1 MCGIIGIYQKDK
13 KSESAS
19 RLAVLGLFAEQHR
32 GQESCGIAYFDG
44 QKIQLIKKMG
54 LVKEVF
60 NEKILENMHSH
71 VAIGHVR
78 YPTKGSS
85 DIGNAQP
92 HIFSN
97 LSGPMIA
104 LASNGDIVNYKEL
117 REDLESK
124 DVFFESENDGELILK
139 YIAYYHE
146 KQGLSIID
154 SIKNVMQHFQ
164 GSYSTVLIVKDELYA
179 FRDPFGN
186 RPFIFGEIGDGTY
199 VFASESCCIDIIR
212 AEFKKEVSPSEIIHV
227 SEKGMRSI
235 HPSSFHYAVTG
246 LNPSA
251 SWRRDRKHLAHCV
264 FELIYFSRPDS
275 VVYDHA
281 VYAFRENLGKKLAEK
296 EDIITDVVIPV
307 PDSSNF
313 IALGY
318 AKELGIDFNFGLIR
332 NHYVGRTF
340 IAPEQTIRDE
350 NVDQKFNTLP
360 GFLEG
365 KKVTLIDDSIVRGTT
380 LKKIVKM
387 VRNNGAKEIHVRIG
401 SPMVKYSCYYGIDT
415 PTMEELIAN
424 QKTVEDIAAF
434 LQADSLRYL
443 TVPELKSLI
452 KDENDFCFACFDGNY
467 PIRQL
472 AE

>member
-13 KSESAS
+13 KSETAS
-19 RLAVLGLFAEQHR
+19 RLAVLGLFAAQHR

-44 QKIQLIKKMG
+44 EKLQLIKQMG

-60 NEKILENMHSH
+60 YEEVLKQIPSH

-85 DIGNAQP
+85 DIRNAQP
-92 HIFSN
+92 HILYN
-97 LSGPMIA
+97 LSGPMFA

-117 REDLESK
+117 REELEAK
-124 DVFFESENDGELILK
+124 DVFFESQNDGELILK
-139 YIAYYHE
+139 YIAYFHE
-146 KQGLSIID
+146 KQGLSIVD
-154 SIKNVMQHFQ
+154 SIKNIMQHFN
-164 GSYSTVLIVKDELYA
+164 GSYSTLLLVKDQLYA
-179 FRDPFGN
+179 FRDPHGN
-186 RPFIFGEIGDGTY
+186 RPFIFGELDDGTY
-199 VFASESCCIDIIR
+199 VFASESCCLDIIR
-212 AEFKKEVSPSEIIHV
+212 AQFKKEVSPCEIIHV
-227 SEKGMRSI
+227 NEEGMESI
-235 HPSSFHYAVTG
+235 Q
-246 LNPSA
+246 LNPDEFRS
-251 SWRRDRKHLAHCV
+251 RKHTAHCI

-275 VVYDHA
+275 IVYDNA
-281 VYAFRENLGKKLAEK
+281 VYAFREKLGEKLAKK
-296 EDIITDVVIPV
+296 EDIISDVVMPV

-318 AKELGIDFNFGLIR
+318 AKELGMDFSLGLIR

-350 NVDQKFNTLP
+350 NVSQKFNALP
-360 GFLEG
+360 GYLEG

-380 LKKIVKM
+380 LRKIVKM
-387 VRNNGAKEIHVRIG
+387 VRRHGAKEVHVRIG

-424 QKTVEDIAAF
+424 QKTVEDIATF
-434 LQADSLRYL
+434 LHADSLRYL

-452 KDENDFCFACFDGNY
+452 NDEKDFCFACFDGNY
-467 PIRQL
+467 PIHL
-472 AE
+472 KE

>member
-13 KSESAS
+13 KLETAS
-19 RLAVLGLFAEQHR
+19 RLAVLGLFAAQHR

-44 QKIQLIKKMG
+44 KKLQLIKQMG

-60 NEKILENMHSH
+60 NEEVLTQIPSH

-78 YPTKGSS
+78 YPTQGSS

-92 HIFSN
+92 HILNN
-97 LSGPMIA
+97 LSGPMFA
-104 LASNGDIVNYKEL
+104 LASNGDIVNYKDL
-117 REDLESK
+117 REELEAK
-124 DVFFESENDGELILK
+124 DVFFESQNDGELILK
-139 YIAYYHE
+139 YIAYFHE

-154 SIKNVMQHFQ
+154 SIRHLMEHFQ
-164 GSYSTVLIVKDELYA
+164 GSYSTIMLVKDELYA
-179 FRDPFGN
+179 FRDPHAN
-186 RPFIFGEIGDGTY
+186 RPFIFGELDDGTY
-199 VFASESCCIDIIR
+199 VFASESCCIDIIQ
-212 AEFKKEVSPSEIIHV
+212 AQFKKEVSPCEIIHV
-227 SEKGMRSI
+227 SEKGMESIQLDPDTFRS
-235 HPSSFHYAVTG
+235 
-246 LNPSA
+246 
-251 SWRRDRKHLAHCV
+251 RKHTAHCI

-275 VVYDHA
+275 IVYDNA
-281 VYAFRENLGKKLAEK
+281 VYTFREKLGQKLAEK

-318 AKELGIDFNFGLIR
+318 ARELGIDFSFGLIR

-350 NVDQKFNTLP
+350 NVSQKFNPLP

-387 VRNNGAKEIHVRIG
+387 VREHGAKEVHVRIG

-443 TVPELKSLI
+443 TVPDLKSLI
-452 KDENDFCFACFDGNY
+452 KDEREFCFACFDGEY
-467 PIRQL
+467 PISL
-472 AE
+472 KE

>member
-1 MCGIIGIYQKDK
+1 MCGIIGIYQKNQ
-13 KSESAS
+13 KSKSAS

-32 GQESCGIAYFDG
+32 GQESCGIAYYDG

-60 NEKILENMHSH
+60 NDTTLGDMHSH

-97 LSGPMIA
+97 LSGPMFA

-117 REDLESK
+117 RDELESK
-124 DVFFESENDGELILK
+124 DVFFESGNDGELILK

-154 SIKNVMQHFQ
+154 SIKNVMRNFQ
-164 GSYSTVLIVKDELYA
+164 GSYSAVLLVKDELYA
-179 FRDPFGN
+179 FRDPYGN
-186 RPFIFGEIGDGTY
+186 RPFIFGELEDGTY

-227 SEKGMRSI
+227 NEKGMRSI
-235 HPSSFHYAVTG
+235 QM
-246 LNPSA
+246 NPEEFRNSE
-251 SWRRDRKHLAHCV
+251 HTAHCV

-275 VVYDHA
+275 VVYDNA
-281 VYAFRENLGKKLAEK
+281 VYAFREILGKKLAEK
-296 EDIITDVVIPV
+296 EDIVADVVIPV

-350 NVDQKFNTLP
+350 NVSQKFNPLP
-360 GFLEG
+360 GYLKG

-380 LKKIVKM
+380 LRKIVKM
-387 VRNNGAKEIHVRIG
+387 VRNHGAKEVHVRIG

-415 PTMEELIAN
+415 PTKEELIAN
-424 QKTVEDIAAF
+424 QKTVDDIAAF

-443 TVPELKSLI
+443 TVSELKNLI